1 MGPAVGFALGA
12 GPTPGTLENEQRTL
26 LQRPQGGAT
35 PTHGR
40 RAADDSGDARARVH
54 RPRSRPI
61 SSFMSSLEPAQILD
75 TRASLHARATRY
87 SFMNP

>member
-26 LQRPQGGAT
+26 LQRPQAARLQ
-35 PTHGR
+35 PTGEVRPTIPGMPVPVFTGR
-40 RAADDSGDARARVH
+40 G
-54 RPRSRPI
+54 PGRSALHELVGTSPD
-61 SSFMSSLEPAQILD
+61 LD